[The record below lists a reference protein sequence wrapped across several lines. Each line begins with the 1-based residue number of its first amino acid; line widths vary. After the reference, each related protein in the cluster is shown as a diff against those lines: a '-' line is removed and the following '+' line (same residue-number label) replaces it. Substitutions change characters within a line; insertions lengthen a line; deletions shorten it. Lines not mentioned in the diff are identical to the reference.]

1 MHLNQHCTM
10 SENMDLDEGESIL
23 ALEEKFSGRRSKL
36 SQDVFE
42 LELLKSS
49 SSASSSSSRITE
61 LCASILDELKRSSM
75 GPLYEFYTSSP
86 SALLGSPD
94 SILLSELKAKNTAE
108 LKKLDAE
115 IVTAREGPHGGD
127 VEAAEAMTKRAN
139 FLSQIGDSVSTILE
153 MFYL

>member
-1 MHLNQHCTM
+1 
-10 SENMDLDEGESIL
+10 
-23 ALEEKFSGRRSKL
+23 
-36 SQDVFE
+36 
-42 LELLKSS
+42 
-49 SSASSSSSRITE
+49 
-61 LCASILDELKRSSM
+61 M
-75 GPLYEFYTSSP
+75 GSLYEFYTSSP

-139 FLSQIGDSVSTILE
+139 YLSQIGDSVSTFRTFLE

>member
-1 MHLNQHCTM
+1 
-10 SENMDLDEGESIL
+10 MDLDEVESIL
-23 ALEEKFSGRRSKL
+23 ALEEKFAGRRSKL

-49 SSASSSSSRITE
+49 SASSSSSSSRITE
-61 LCASILDELKRSSM
+61 LCTSILDELKRSSM

-139 FLSQIGDSVSTILE
+139 YLSQIGDSVSTFRTFLE

>member
-1 MHLNQHCTM
+1 M
-10 SENMDLDEGESIL
+10 SDNMDLDEGESIL
-23 ALEEKFSGRRSKL
+23 ALEEKFAGRRSKL

-49 SSASSSSSRITE
+49 SASSSSSSSRFTE
-61 LCASILDELKRSSM
+61 LCTSILDELKRSSM

-94 SILLSELKAKNTAE
+94 SILLTELKAKNTAE

-139 FLSQIGDSVSTILE
+139 YLSQIGDSVSTFRTFLE

>member
-1 MHLNQHCTM
+1 
-10 SENMDLDEGESIL
+10 MDLDEGESIL
-23 ALEEKFSGRRSKL
+23 ALEEKFAGRRSKL

-42 LELLKSS
+42 LELLKSFSAS
-49 SSASSSSSRITE
+49 SSSSSSRITE
-61 LCASILDELKRSSM
+61 LCTSILDELKRSSM

-139 FLSQIGDSVSTILE
+139 YLSQIGDSVSTFRTFLE

>member
-1 MHLNQHCTM
+1 M

-23 ALEEKFSGRRSKL
+23 ALEEKFAGRRSKL

-49 SSASSSSSRITE
+49 SASSSSSSSRITE
-61 LCASILDELKRSSM
+61 LCTSILDELKRSSM

-139 FLSQIGDSVSTILE
+139 YLSQIGDSVSTFRTFLE

>member
-1 MHLNQHCTM
+1 M

-49 SSASSSSSRITE
+49 SSASSSSSSSRITE
-61 LCASILDELKRSSM
+61 LCASILNELKRSSM

>member
-1 MHLNQHCTM
+1 
-10 SENMDLDEGESIL
+10 MDLDEGESIL
-23 ALEEKFSGRRSKL
+23 ALEEKFAGRRSKL

-49 SSASSSSSRITE
+49 SASSSSSSSRITE
-61 LCASILDELKRSSM
+61 LCTSILDELKRSSM

-94 SILLSELKAKNTAE
+94 SILLTELKAKNTAE

-139 FLSQIGDSVSTILE
+139 YLSQIGDSVSTFRTFLE

>member
-1 MHLNQHCTM
+1 M
-10 SENMDLDEGESIL
+10 SDNMDLDEGESIL
-23 ALEEKFSGRRSKL
+23 ALEEKFAGRRSKL

-49 SSASSSSSRITE
+49 SASSSSSSSRITE
-61 LCASILDELKRSSM
+61 LCTSILDELKRSSM